1 MSILEDFRT
10 WLWIM
15 KNKYNPHMSEYF
27 FNRVGSNLPEQTFIK
42 QRTLSKLEQGHLK
55 SGVLCR
61 IMTL

>member
-15 KNKYNPHMSEYF
+15 KNNYNPHMSEYF

-42 QRTLSKLEQGHLK
+42 AETLEELAQDPPSRPLG
-55 SGVLCR
+55 GV
-61 IMTL
+61 

>member
-1 MSILEDFRT
+1 VSILEDFRT

-42 QRTLSKLEQGHLK
+42 AEDTLITGTVGIQ
-55 SGVLCR
+55 SGL
-61 IMTL
+61 